1 VLAAQRGSAVQ
12 IIQGSSF
19 MGFNVLGVRQCWHC
33 KNFCI
38 WWEDQLIYP
47 IASEFPVPNED
58 LPEEIRADYLEAG
71 SIAAQ
76 SPRGAAALL
85 RLCIQ
90 KLCEHLGYVGKTID
104 EATADLLKQGI
115 PETIVKA
122 MDVVRVTGNNAVH
135 PGELDIAD
143 NAEIVSTLAR
153 LVNVIAENRI
163 SIPKKVGAL
172 YDGLPESA
180 REAAEK
186 RNAKVLRDPK
196 SSA

>member
-1 VLAAQRGSAVQ
+1 
-12 IIQGSSF
+12 
-19 MGFNVLGVRQCWHC
+19 M
-33 KNFCI
+33 K
-38 WWEDQLIYP
+38 
-47 IASEFPVPNED
+47 
-58 LPEEIRADYLEAG
+58 
-71 SIAAQ
+71 
-76 SPRGAAALL
+76 L
-85 RLCIQ
+85 RRTSLS
-90 KLCEHLGYVGKTID
+90 KEY
-104 EATADLLKQGI
+104 